1 MGAKPPRKRRVSSFG
16 VAQAQK
22 AEARLPGPWSP
33 DAKINPRTPG
43 VDVMINP
50 TSPEAKELIRLAER
64 MGIPP
69 EDAISRVLKHL
80 TDQELSEEDA
90 IDLRR
95 LVKRLSA

>member
-1 MGAKPPRKRRVSSFG
+1 
-16 VAQAQK
+16 
-22 AEARLPGPWSP
+22 
-33 DAKINPRTPG
+33 
-43 VDVMINP
+43 MINP

-69 EDAISRVLKHL
+69 EDAVSRVLKHL

-90 IDLRR
+90 IDQRR